1 MVPHRAD
8 TRWAKLYARAAW
20 GLCIG
25 LVALSLLASL
35 AFVAATVGVRLPYWG
50 EAEVLFEASR
60 LREGWPIFTDP
71 LRGASEHGL
80 PPSRFYVTYPPLW
93 TWGVS
98 RLPDTVAMLGARVVS
113 SAAWFGTLAW
123 LAFTSGPSV
132 RRAAIVA
139 ASFVAG
145 IWVLTNF
152 ASTGRPD
159 SVACALGAVTLARAV
174 RRERLDALG
183 VALLVLVP
191 WLKPTVLGLPG
202 GAIVAASFFTNEASS
217 RRRAV
222 LSSAVAFVALSA
234 LSAHTLSDGELFRHV
249 VRSNAQP
256 FTMEAWMAQV
266 PARLPFFAPLFA
278 WAGWVGWR
286 ERARSGMAI
295 AFGAFAGAFLWTLVA
310 LAKTGSSSNY
320 WMEPAIAAVV
330 VIARADDAR
339 VRIFGTN
346 PVPATVALFSAAW
359 TGVASIR
366 GALEHAQAFRNDAAF
381 VAAIRGSH
389 GVPNESLIASDDAGI
404 ELRLNGRIL
413 TTTYQWVYLVAKG
426 AVPAEPWLSDIS
438 SPNVALYIER
448 TGHLKQAPRLEQ
460 GLSNAFVLV
469 ESSRGFRVF
478 KRRSSH

>member
-1 MVPHRAD
+1 M
-8 TRWAKLYARAAW
+8 RWAKMYARTAW
-20 GLCIG
+20 GLCVV
-25 LVALSLLASL
+25 LVAFSLLASL
-35 AFVAATVGVRLPYWG
+35 GFVVATLGVRLPYWG

-60 LREGWPIFTDP
+60 LRAGWPIFTDP
-71 LRGASEHGL
+71 LRGASELGL

-93 TWGVS
+93 TWCVS
-98 RLPDTVAMLGARVVS
+98 WMPEAVAMLGGRTVS

-123 LAFTSGPSV
+123 LAFTSAPSV
-132 RRAAIVA
+132 RRSAILA

-159 SVACALGAVTLARAV
+159 SAACALGAITLARAV
-174 RRERLDALG
+174 RHERLDGVG

-191 WLKPTVLGLPG
+191 WMKPTILGLPA
-202 GAIVAASFFTNEASS
+202 GAMVAASFFTNEASL
-217 RRRAV
+217 RRREV
-222 LSSAVAFVALSA
+222 LSYAAALVALSA
-234 LSAHTLSDGELFRHV
+234 LFAHVGSSGELFRHV

-256 FTMEAWMAQV
+256 FTMDAWMAQV

-286 ERARSGMAI
+286 ERERAGMAI
-295 AFGAFAGAFLWTLVA
+295 VLGAFAGGLVWTLVA

-320 WMEPAIAAVV
+320 WMEPAMAAVV
-330 VIARADDAR
+330 VISGAKKT
-339 VRIFGTN
+339 RIHVFGTK
-346 PVPATVALFSAAW
+346 PVPASVAAISAVW

-366 GALEHAQAFRNDAAF
+366 GAFEHGEAFRKDAAF
-381 VAAIRGSH
+381 VAAIREAH
-389 GVPNESLIASDDAGI
+389 GVPKDSLIASDDAGI

-426 AVPAEPWLSDIS
+426 AVPAELWLSDIS

-448 TGHLKQAPRLEQ
+448 TGHLQQAPRLEQ

-469 ESSRGFRVF
+469 ESSRGFRVY
-478 KRRSSH
+478 KRRPD